1 MQLDLLEVK
10 RMPAD
15 TRQGRPTALPSRKHG
30 VACACV
36 PAADRCDLRGRFCA
50 PWQLVALQ
58 AAKNRPCGRATA
70 VPKPALAR
78 CKNWVG
84 SMAVRGTSPVPYL
97 AEPWY
102 RPLPVDQV
110 RWYSYRA
117 DYNPSSASAVLLGF
131 GLVISTS
138 PRDAYH
144 PITSPPPCPG
154 LLATPEVLH
163 RGSVLRYNDLDSL
176 VLEQTY
182 RYFSA
187 GARASCT
194 AAVLHGV
201 PCYD

>member
-15 TRQGRPTALPSRKHG
+15 TRQADRRHSPPGNMELHVRACRRPID
-30 VACACV
+30 VICAEGSVPPGSWSPCRRQRTG
-36 PAADRCDLRGRFCA
+36 PAAELQRFQNQHLRDAKTG
-50 PWQLVALQ
+50 LVAWRCVARRRCPTWQ
-58 AAKNRPCGRATA
+58 NPGTGPCRSTKCDGTATG
-70 VPKPALAR
+70 PTTTP
-78 CKNWVG
+78 
-84 SMAVRGTSPVPYL
+84 AVR
-97 AEPWY
+97 
-102 RPLPVDQV
+102 
-110 RWYSYRA
+110 
-117 DYNPSSASAVLLGF
+117 LLCCW
-131 GLVISTS
+131 GLDWSF
-138 PRDAYH
+138 RH
-144 PITSPPPCPG
+144 PQGMPTIRSHPPPPCPG